1 VTGDNSGTS
10 VSLRGNAVLRW
21 EYHPGSSVYF
31 VWTQERYDADPT
43 TEFDMGHSM
52 TLGSNA
58 PVNNVFLVKLQHHF
72 DL

>member
-1 VTGDNSGTS
+1 
-10 VSLRGNAVLRW
+10 
-21 EYHPGSSVYF
+21 VYF

-43 TEFDMGHSM
+43 AEFDMGHSM